1 MRPSTASAKSVA
13 FSPQPYNIEP
23 RRRTQ
28 SRPLNMEKQ
37 VFEKYDGSQV
47 TESMLQEASELFSDH
62 YGVWGEHAAKVL
74 GEFAKAGSQVRI
86 SKRRLRA
93 EYLPDGSTCSYVRV
107 TVNGSLAGNA
117 FACRW
122 VCNKRTICWV
132 TQLVVHQDY
141 RERGLAMGLLN
152 QLQNYDDD
160 IYGLMS
166 SHPAACLA
174 AAKAFGNSINTVRLD
189 FIKEH
194 AEEIMRASPIQ
205 YVKDAKLCGSV
216 FDPEDANGL
225 VSSVDTGFW
234 IDHTEPSEALAWAR
248 DMVDWPLGELHDG
261 HEFLLILGV
270 RRRFRSRPTSRP
282 KAVS

>member
-1 MRPSTASAKSVA
+1 M
-13 FSPQPYNIEP
+13 
-23 RRRTQ
+23 
-28 SRPLNMEKQ
+28 
-37 VFEKYDGSQV
+37 D
-47 TESMLQEASELFSDH
+47 
-62 YGVWGEHAAKVL
+62 
-74 GEFAKAGSQVRI
+74 
-86 SKRRLRA
+86 
-93 EYLPDGSTCSYVRV
+93 
-107 TVNGSLAGNA
+107 GSLAGNA

-122 VCNKRTICWV
+122 VYDKKTVCWV

-152 QLQNYDDD
+152 QLRHYNDD

-174 AAKAFGNSINTVRLD
+174 AAKAFGSKRIFIFGVNLILNMIGSINTIRLD

-194 AEEIMRASPIQ
+194 AEEIMKASPIR
-205 YVKDAKLCGSV
+205 YVKDAKLRGSV
-216 FDPEDANGL
+216 FNPEDASGL

-234 IDHTEPSEALAWAR
+234 VDHTEPIEALAWAR

-261 HEFLLILGV
+261 HEFLLVLKV
-270 RRRFRSRPTSRP
+270 RRRTRSRSRSTSRP